1 MHVIHLYGFWKL
13 ARSED
18 DSNRVENITMN
29 PTFDDG
35 LNNWSG
41 RGCKIALHN
50 SMEDLK
56 ILPSVGKNFASATE
70 RTQSW
75 NGIQQEITK
84 RVKRTLAYE
93 VTAMVRIY
101 GSSVSSADIK
111 ATLLV
116 QTPHLRE
123 QNIEVAKLV
132 SFI

>member
-1 MHVIHLYGFWKL
+1 
-13 ARSED
+13 
-18 DSNRVENITMN
+18 MN

-75 NGIQQEITK
+75 NGIQQEMTK